1 LFSVSAAAQSRDRVV
16 KQSDSHPINAPAT
29 QTVETVKTTG
39 ISRPVLANEIRVTPL
54 PTAPQQRLVQKTA
67 STQALNS
74 VAAMAA
80 AGHTAYDL
88 NTSVKMDSAIRSRY
102 GLPYHYGSTGPNSYD
117 CSGFVW
123 SVFQESGINFTRESA
138 RSLWAE
144 SEPVYGDDRFKF
156 GTLVFFNSL
165 GHIGIVASEEGF
177 YQASS
182 SKGITWSPFAGYWEG
197 RIVGYRRLKSGAAIQ
212 LQQLQ
217 AQKKVATV
225 KADDEDEDDPQQ

>member
-1 LFSVSAAAQSRDRVV
+1 VV
-16 KQSDSHPINAPAT
+16 KQTSSHPVNAPAT
-29 QTVETVKTTG
+29 KPVETVKTTG
-39 ISRPVLANEIRVTPL
+39 LSRPVLSNQIIASAQ
-54 PTAPQQRLVQKTA
+54 PTAPQLKLVQKTA
-67 STQALNS
+67 SSQAVNS

-88 NTSVKMDSAIRSRY
+88 NTSVKMDSAIKARY
-102 GLPYHYGSTGPNSYD
+102 GLPYRYGSTGPNSYD

-123 SVFQESGINFTRESA
+123 SVFQDAGINFTRESA

-165 GHIGIVASEEGF
+165 GHIGIVADENGF

-197 RIVGYRRLKSGAAIQ
+197 RIVGYRRLKPGAAAQ
-212 LQQLQ
+212 LQQQ
-217 AQKKVATV
+217 IEAQKQVQ
-225 KADDEDEDDPQQ
+225 KAAVVNSLQ

>member
-1 LFSVSAAAQSRDRVV
+1 VPQAS
-16 KQSDSHPINAPAT
+16 
-29 QTVETVKTTG
+29 
-39 ISRPVLANEIRVTPL
+39 
-54 PTAPQQRLVQKTA
+54 APQQKLIHKTA
-67 STQALNS
+67 SSNAVNS

-80 AGHTAYDL
+80 AGRTAYDL
-88 NTSVKMDSAIRSRY
+88 NTSLKMDAAIKERY

-117 CSGFVW
+117 CQGFVW
-123 SVFQESGINFTRESA
+123 SVFQEAGINFTRESA

-182 SKGITWSPFAGYWEG
+182 SKGITRSPFAGYWEG
-197 RIVGYRRLKSGAAIQ
+197 RIVGYRRLKPAAALE
-212 LQQLQ
+212 LQKQIE
-217 AQKKVATV
+217 AQKNSQTKVAMV
-225 KADDEDEDDPQQ
+225 NAEDDPQR